1 MAKRKVPSQAASGFE
16 TFSDSIVGRQI
27 TDGTSQLTNTNFALD
42 RIIPEKD
49 SKKFQ
54 TAPFSDYITLENL
67 KIEEDVPT
75 TVVQSDGKKR
85 PVRFN
90 TNKKDASKSLFGS
103 LRERIRVSI
112 ARIIKNFPGAIL
124 IDKDALSVVTDKTA
138 ENITYNPTTNRT
150 TFTVQTG
157 RFFNPFD
164 IALLQ
169 PTANETINAENKLRN
184 LFSSYKKYIIIV
196 DDKKYAVSNY
206 TQPDSFNQIT
216 LSVTGKPFTGSTYS
230 DSFILRP
237 NDNVVEEFYLGLDD
251 LEQTLL
257 NRETF
262 PIYQAGFTVPK
273 TSLDESKT
281 ELVSVLVNW
290 PTSSDGHNIQITGL
304 KFDEYLTR
312 LNDLATEIDN
322 YKSNLVTRFLV
333 APQLFEFD
341 TEDQKIDKIF
351 QLYGQSFDKV
361 KSYID
366 NIAYMRNV
374 SYDSIDNIPDVFL
387 KNLANTLGLN
397 TINLFDQKSLEEQI
411 YNASSVTYDGQ
422 SIGKNLVDAELEF
435 YRRLLVNLAFI
446 YKSKGTRSSIEFF
459 LKFIGAPEPMVKIDE
474 FVYKVN
480 SALPSSTLDD
490 ITNTLNNIQVSNSVT
505 FNSSTYTYTLSS
517 LTGLTTNTQ
526 ISDYPV
532 NDISLLPKAP
542 TTNQENIFF
551 QMGSGWS
558 NVSLDHRS
566 SDILD
571 TESSVVTGRTKTL
584 LTKSKPYSY
593 GEDYFDVYRTLPGLD
608 YGFTINSEIDNLQ
621 GQILEDEN
629 LSNLT
634 LNRKNINVFVS
645 AANAIN
651 YDIWRKSRELEVTF
665 GTNSLEP
672 QTGFTFSEY
681 LQNTFS
687 NQITNSNLVKY
698 KKNYIALEDVY
709 QDYLNQLTASGYTT
723 YDMISTSDFVN
734 QMSPYWSNV
743 LEQIIPSTTLWMG
756 GNLIENNIFGRP
768 KFSYRKPCK
777 PLEVVENLYPN
788 FETVIEEDLETIIG
802 DPDNL
807 RGLIEF
813 SGVTFTLHID
823 IDGFDYSGTTQVNLT
838 GSTLFGT
845 GFTASESCTTLTTS
859 STKIPLICEYKNWI
873 NLDLTT
879 IKNSWKS
886 AITSLVNQINQTE
899 VQYSAFN
906 SPSYVPSA
914 AISSG
919 YTQLISHEFY
929 TGSDGIEKVKF
940 IAHTNSSGE
949 CLVKNNLDF
958 YFDVDYKYT
967 EPKCHLDLSFDSVCD
982 VYSGFPTCK
991 VATDIIVSLTG
1002 ATVQSGNDSGW
1013 GIYVQRNCTP
1023 GNNIATG
1030 YNSTYT
1036 DTSFL
1041 QIVGENCKFK
1051 LTNVRED
1058 EVIDLIFTD
1067 AANCDKKVKIEGLSF
1082 RYVEYPTEA
1091 PDLPLSVNTGYTLV
1105 PKVQY
1110 RNSYN
1115 YGLKHN
1121 TKVIVVSGATINS
1134 STTSANIAS
1143 YLAAGTLVKK
1153 YVKDLTSGDVI
1164 MGGSYLSCSTF
1175 PSSIFEYAADND
1187 DYSFSY
1193 DYSTYTITDIDCLS
1207 SIKKSEITGVTV
1219 NGEQVV
1225 IEVLPTTKLR
1235 VYTNKE
1241 VDEATYRVTKRD
1253 GYFFDSRSPEFLQLK
1268 PETPEEP
1275 CCYYPSDYYDTGDF
1289 LITDKGELLEIV
1301 AVNLNY
1307 CENNLYYNINI
1318 SGLQPEN
1325 LILFNGN
1332 DNVQVLIQH
1341 AYTKFNRLNANLS
1354 QYYIDTQCCT
1364 TAIEDPVRNYTTAC
1378 GSITP
1383 AVPCGSAYPVVT
1395 PTPTGTPTTTPTST
1409 STPTTTSTPTS
1420 TSTGTPTST
1429 STPTSTPTSTATP
1442 TITPDLTATPTSTST
1457 TTPTTSCEFV
1467 IDTVAVITTPTPTTT
1482 TTPTSTSTA
1491 NCDFVIDTVAVI
1503 ATPTPSITTTPTST
1517 NTPNCEFVID
1527 TVAVIAT
1534 PTPTSTI
1541 TTTPTST
1548 ETINCDFVI
1557 DTVAVINTPTPT
1569 STITSTPTST
1579 STSTPTSTETPT
1591 STYTPNCEF
1600 VIDTVAVIAT
1610 PTPTS
1615 TITSTPTSTSTGTP
1629 TSTETPT
1636 STYTPNCEFVIDTVA
1651 VITTPTPTSTTTNT
1665 PTSTTTNT
1673 PTSTETPTSTG
1684 TPTSTATP
1692 TSTETPTPTGTPTS
1706 TSTPTSTYTP
1716 NCEFV
1721 IDTVAVIT
1729 TPTPTSTP
1737 TSTATPT
1744 ITPTTTNTP
1753 TSTATPTITPT
1764 VTPTVTNSAPTDIV
1778 LSNNSVNENSS
1789 VNTIVGT
1796 LSSVDANAGNTHTYT
1811 IQAGG
1816 NGDLFNISGTSL
1828 RTSQSFNY
1836 ESATSYTVTI
1846 RSTDN
1851 TGLYFDKTFTI
1862 NVNNV
1867 NESPYGLNFSG
1878 SIPEN
1883 SATDTTVGTVTS
1895 LDVDSGDTFTYALV
1909 DTANYPDN
1917 SSFTITNGG
1926 ILKSAAVFNYESK
1939 SSYSIKV
1946 RTTDAGGLTYDG
1958 VLTVPITNVNE
1969 TPTNLALSSSSISEN
1984 VPTGTTIGTLSSTDP
1999 DSGDTFTY
2007 ALVDGGSYP
2016 DNASFTIS
2024 GTSLRSAAVFNFEA
2038 KSSYS
2043 IRVRTTDAGGL
2054 TYDKTLTIT
2063 ITNVTIS
2070 VTASATTN
2078 VTCNGGSNG
2087 EITVSGAN
2095 GGTANYTYSKDGT
2108 NYQSSNVF
2116 SSLTAGTYTIYAK
2129 DSYGEVGSTSVSVT
2143 QPAVVSATITQTNV
2157 TCNGGGDGSIV
2168 ISSVTGGQ
2176 GGPYSTKLNAGG
2188 TYQVITTSRTYSS
2201 LSAGTNTIYLK
2212 DSSGCENTYSVTI
2225 TQPAVV
2231 TVGTSS
2237 ITYTTCYNG
2246 SDGSV
2251 TLTATG
2257 GNGSYQYRINS
2268 GTWVNSATFSSLGA
2282 TSYTFQSRDT
2292 AGCESGVITV
2302 DMTKTAPNCTRT
2314 VSNVSCNGGS
2324 NGSITASSPT
2334 GGNSGVYTVS
2344 IDNSTYY
2351 AFPKTFSSLTAGSY
2365 TVYVKDSAGCI
2376 QSYAA
2381 SITEPTAQI
2390 VTLTNETNPPCGN
2403 PTGGSL
2409 DLVSSGGVWPKT
2421 YRLYEDESAPY
2432 TSCGGTLRATFTGV
2446 TSDAATKSV
2455 SSLTS
2460 GGYCLEVTDA
2470 NGCVTNSG
2478 ITVLVDGASYYKYQ
2492 AIRCSDG
2499 AYFNITSPDA
2509 LASPFLTGTAAVK
2522 INNVCYQIDY
2532 FLETVCTIE
2541 SLHLA
2546 DGTNSAVWTSCSS
2559 CTGGGPGAQV

>member
-42 RIIPEKD
+42 RIVPEKD

-54 TAPFSDYITLENL
+54 TAPFSDFITLENL

-124 IDKDALSVVTDKTA
+124 IDKDALSVVTNKTA

-196 DDKKYAVSNY
+196 DGKKYNVSNY
-206 TQPDSFNQIT
+206 VKPDSFNQVT

-257 NRETF
+257 NRDTY
-262 PIYQAGFTVPK
+262 PIYQAGFTVPR

-281 ELVSVLVNW
+281 ELISVLVNW
-290 PTSSDGHNIQITGL
+290 PTSSDGYNIQITGL

-374 SYDSIDNIPDVFL
+374 SYDAIDNIPDVFL

-517 LTGLTTNTQ
+517 LTGLTTNNQ

-532 NDISLLPKAP
+532 NDISLLPKSP

-571 TESSVVTGRTKTL
+571 TESSVITGRTKTL

-608 YGFTINSEIDNLQ
+608 YGFTINSEIDNVQ

-629 LSNLT
+629 LSNLI

-672 QTGFTFSEY
+672 QTGFTFAEY

-734 QMSPYWSNV
+734 QMSPYWSSV

-788 FETVIEEDLETIIG
+788 FETVIEEDLETILG

-823 IDGFDYSGTTQVNLT
+823 IDGVDYSGTTKVNLT

-845 GFTASESCTTLTTS
+845 GFTVNESCTTLTSS
-859 STKIPLICEYKNWI
+859 STKIPLVCEYKNWI
-873 NLDLTT
+873 NLNLTT
-879 IKNSWKS
+879 IKSSWKS

-899 VQYSAFN
+899 TQRSAFN
-906 SPSYVPSA
+906 TPSYVPIT
-914 AISSG
+914 AIASG
-919 YTQLISHEFY
+919 YTQLISHEFF
-929 TGSDGIEKVKF
+929 TDSDGIEKVKF

-949 CLVKNNLDF
+949 CLVKDNLDF

-967 EPKCHLDLSFDSVCD
+967 EPKCDLDLQFETICHT
-982 VYSGFPTCK
+982 YSGYPTCK
-991 VATDIIVSLTG
+991 VISDIIITVTG
-1002 ATVQSGNDSGW
+1002 ATVQSGNDNGW

-1023 GNNIATG
+1023 GNNVYSG
-1030 YNSTYT
+1030 YSSIYPDVNLSPV
-1036 DTSFL
+1036 L
-1041 QIVGENCKFK
+1041 NENCKFR

-1058 EVIDLIFTD
+1058 DVIDLVFTD
-1067 AANCDKKVKIEGLSF
+1067 AANCDKKVKIEGLSL
-1082 RYVEYPTEA
+1082 RYVEYPTES
-1091 PDLPLSVNTGYTLV
+1091 PDYPLIVNTGYTLV

-1110 RNSYN
+1110 RNSFN

-1121 TKVIVVSGATINS
+1121 TKVLVVSGATINS

-1143 YLAAGTLVKK
+1143 YLAAGTLVRKNA
-1153 YVKDLTSGDVI
+1153 KDLVNGNVI
-1164 MGGSYLSCSTF
+1164 LGATYLSCSTF
-1175 PSSIFEYAADND
+1175 PSSIFEYANENN

-1193 DYSTYTITDIDCLS
+1193 DYSTYTINDIDCLGS
-1207 SIKKSEITGVTV
+1207 VKKSTITAMTV
-1219 NGEQVV
+1219 NGAQVV

-1241 VDEATYRVTKRD
+1241 VDETQYRVTKRD

-1268 PETPEEP
+1268 PESKEEP

-1289 LITDKGELLEIV
+1289 LITEKGELLEVV
-1301 AVNLNY
+1301 AVNLDY
-1307 CENNLYYNINI
+1307 CENNLYYNINVN
-1318 SGLQPEN
+1318 GTQPQN
-1325 LILFNGN
+1325 LIIFNGN
-1332 DNVQVLIQH
+1332 DSTQILAQH
-1341 AYTKFNRLNANLS
+1341 TYDKFNRLNENIS
-1354 QYYIDTQCCT
+1354 QFYTDQICCT
-1364 TAIEDPVRNYTTAC
+1364 SPVEDPIRNYTTEC
-1378 GSITP
+1378 GVITP
-1383 AVPCGSAYPVVT
+1383 AVPCGNSYPIFVPTPTPTVTPTPTPTATATSTPTATPTATSTATPTPTSTTTPTPTPTTTVTPTPTPTVTVTPTPTCTFDIDVVLPT
-1395 PTPTGTPTTTPTST
+1395 PTPTGTPTPTCT
-1409 STPTTTSTPTS
+1409 FDVDVDIIIP
-1420 TSTGTPTST
+1420 
-1429 STPTSTPTSTATP
+1429 
-1442 TITPDLTATPTSTST
+1442 
-1457 TTPTTSCEFV
+1457 
-1467 IDTVAVITTPTPTTT
+1467 
-1482 TTPTSTSTA
+1482 
-1491 NCDFVIDTVAVI
+1491 
-1503 ATPTPSITTTPTST
+1503 
-1517 NTPNCEFVID
+1517 
-1527 TVAVIAT
+1527 
-1534 PTPTSTI
+1534 
-1541 TTTPTST
+1541 
-1548 ETINCDFVI
+1548 
-1557 DTVAVINTPTPT
+1557 
-1569 STITSTPTST
+1569 
-1579 STSTPTSTETPT
+1579 
-1591 STYTPNCEF
+1591 
-1600 VIDTVAVIAT
+1600 
-1610 PTPTS
+1610 
-1615 TITSTPTSTSTGTP
+1615 
-1629 TSTETPT
+1629 
-1636 STYTPNCEFVIDTVA
+1636 
-1651 VITTPTPTSTTTNT
+1651 
-1665 PTSTTTNT
+1665 
-1673 PTSTETPTSTG
+1673 
-1684 TPTSTATP
+1684 
-1692 TSTETPTPTGTPTS
+1692 TPTPTGTPTPTCTFDIDIILPTPTPTGTPTPTCTFDIDIMLATPTPTGTPTPTCTFDVDVDINIPTPTPTGTPTPTCTFDIDVDIIIPTPTPTGTPTPTCTFDVDVDVVIPTPTPTGTPTPTCTFDIDVVLPTPTPTGTPTATPTPTETVTPTPTPTETVTPTPTE
-1706 TSTPTSTYTP
+1706 TSTPTPT
-1716 NCEFV
+1716 
-1721 IDTVAVIT
+1721 A
-1729 TPTPTSTP
+1729 TPTPTCTFDVDVDVIIPTP
-1737 TSTATPT
+1737 TPTGTPTPTCTFDIDVVLPTPTPTGTGTPTPTETVTPTPTATPT
-1744 ITPTTTNTP
+1744 IT
-1753 TSTATPTITPT
+1753 
-1764 VTPTVTNSAPTDIV
+1764 
-1778 LSNNSVNENSS
+1778 
-1789 VNTIVGT
+1789 
-1796 LSSVDANAGNTHTYT
+1796 
-1811 IQAGG
+1811 
-1816 NGDLFNISGTSL
+1816 
-1828 RTSQSFNY
+1828 
-1836 ESATSYTVTI
+1836 
-1846 RSTDN
+1846 
-1851 TGLYFDKTFTI
+1851 
-1862 NVNNV
+1862 
-1867 NESPYGLNFSG
+1867 
-1878 SIPEN
+1878 
-1883 SATDTTVGTVTS
+1883 TS
-1895 LDVDSGDTFTYALV
+1895 LDPCDMTYEIVENEQGL
-1909 DTANYPDN
+1909 
-1917 SSFTITNGG
+1917 IT
-1926 ILKSAAVFNYESK
+1926 E
-1939 SSYSIKV
+1939 
-1946 RTTDAGGLTYDG
+1946 
-1958 VLTVPITNVNE
+1958 
-1969 TPTNLALSSSSISEN
+1969 
-1984 VPTGTTIGTLSSTDP
+1984 
-1999 DSGDTFTY
+1999 
-2007 ALVDGGSYP
+2007 
-2016 DNASFTIS
+2016 
-2024 GTSLRSAAVFNFEA
+2024 
-2038 KSSYS
+2038 
-2043 IRVRTTDAGGL
+2043 
-2054 TYDKTLTIT
+2054 
-2063 ITNVTIS
+2063 
-2070 VTASATTN
+2070 
-2078 VTCNGGSNG
+2078 NG
-2087 EITVSGAN
+2087 ESFI
-2095 GGTANYTYSKDGT
+2095 
-2108 NYQSSNVF
+2108 
-2116 SSLTAGTYTIYAK
+2116 
-2129 DSYGEVGSTSVSVT
+2129 
-2143 QPAVVSATITQTNV
+2143 
-2157 TCNGGGDGSIV
+2157 GD
-2168 ISSVTGGQ
+2168 
-2176 GGPYSTKLNAGG
+2176 
-2188 TYQVITTSRTYSS
+2188 
-2201 LSAGTNTIYLK
+2201 
-2212 DSSGCENTYSVTI
+2212 EN
-2225 TQPAVV
+2225 
-2231 TVGTSS
+2231 
-2237 ITYTTCYNG
+2237 N
-2246 SDGSV
+2246 
-2251 TLTATG
+2251 
-2257 GNGSYQYRINS
+2257 
-2268 GTWVNSATFSSLGA
+2268 
-2282 TSYTFQSRDT
+2282 
-2292 AGCESGVITV
+2292 
-2302 DMTKTAPNCTRT
+2302 
-2314 VSNVSCNGGS
+2314 
-2324 NGSITASSPT
+2324 
-2334 GGNSGVYTVS
+2334 
-2344 IDNSTYY
+2344 
-2351 AFPKTFSSLTAGSY
+2351 
-2365 TVYVKDSAGCI
+2365 
-2376 QSYAA
+2376 
-2381 SITEPTAQI
+2381 
-2390 VTLTNETNPPCGN
+2390 
-2403 PTGGSL
+2403 
-2409 DLVSSGGVWPKT
+2409 
-2421 YRLYEDESAPY
+2421 
-2432 TSCGGTLRATFTGV
+2432 
-2446 TSDAATKSV
+2446 
-2455 SSLTS
+2455 
-2460 GGYCLEVTDA
+2460 
-2470 NGCVTNSG
+2470 
-2478 ITVLVDGASYYKYQ
+2478 
-2492 AIRCSDG
+2492 
-2499 AYFNITSPDA
+2499 NIM
-2509 LASPFLTGTAAVK
+2509 
-2522 INNVCYQIDY
+2522 
-2532 FLETVCTIE
+2532 IE
-2541 SLHLA
+2541 E
-2546 DGTNSAVWTSCSS
+2546 
-2559 CTGGGPGAQV
+2559 